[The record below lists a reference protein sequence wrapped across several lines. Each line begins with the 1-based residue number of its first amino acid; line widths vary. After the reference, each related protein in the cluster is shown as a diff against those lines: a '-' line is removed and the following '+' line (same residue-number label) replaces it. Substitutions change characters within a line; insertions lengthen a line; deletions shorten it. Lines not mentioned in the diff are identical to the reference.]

1 MSDDSGEKK
10 SIGGHLAVALAGI
23 GALFA
28 RTADD
33 CGRVA
38 IKGGAAMSDDAI
50 RGASKVGS
58 FADDGLRGGGKMGS
72 LGDDALRTGKG
83 FGDPTKNGLRAGAYG
98 TMADDGLHGARA
110 MPHGDAPVGLVEE
123 ASAGVKAESHA
134 GDVAE
139 FGVDVSLEVIS
150 NAPTGNDD
158 DDDDA
163 DVVVGGVVSNAPP
176 MDSVAPQKV
185 EASSLLRARTRTS
198 QPAFAP
204 VLPTSN
210 KAFQHI
216 FGRPGKPDDAQA
228 FGMIKPFPTGTDL
241 VVDPIRWLKGRLTHN
256 PITFVFYSTD
266 VTGLKQP
273 IPLVLPNGGLTD
285 DSAVHRAC
293 MEHYSHCV
301 VFVCKPEKKGA
312 KELCAKTVSDRWQ
325 TVAAEAQDAS
335 LADFIEKLVQMR
347 ANTPALHEV
356 AMSRVDLSA
365 KNPHIVRSRLK
376 AKKP

>member
-1 MSDDSGEKK
+1 MSDESGEKK
-10 SIGGHLAVALAGI
+10 SFGGHLAVALAGI

-38 IKGGAAMSDDAI
+38 IKGAAVTDDAL
-50 RGASKVGS
+50 RGAGKVGS

-98 TMADDGLHGARA
+98 TMADDSLRGARG
-110 MPHGDAPVGLVEE
+110 MPHGDSPVGLIEE

-150 NAPTGNDD
+150 NAPAGDD
-158 DDDDA
+158 DDDS
-163 DVVVGGVVSNAPP
+163 GGVISGESNAPQI
-176 MDSVAPQKV
+176 DSVAPQKV
-185 EASSLLRARTRTS
+185 EASTLLRARTRTS

-216 FGRPGKPDDAQA
+216 LGRPGKTDDAQT
-228 FGMIKPFPTGTDL
+228 FGMIKPFPAGTD
-241 VVDPIRWLKGRLTHN
+241 VVTDPIRWLKGRLTHN

-293 MEHYSHCV
+293 MEHYAHCLV
-301 VFVCKPEKKGA
+301 LVCKPEKKGA
-312 KELCAKTVSDRWQ
+312 KELCVKTVADQWQ
-325 TVAAEAQDAS
+325 TVAADAGDAS
-335 LADFIEKLVQMR
+335 LSDFIEKLVQKR

-365 KNPHIVRSRLK
+365 KNPYIVRSRLK
-376 AKKP
+376 AKKQ